1 MLHKCAN
8 PDCSTSFRNISQ
20 GKLFHIATG
29 MLQVPAKNASDRP
42 PRSIEHYWLC
52 DKCTARFTLVASGET
67 GLSVVPLP
75 AGRKPVQP
83 ATDWQLL
90 NEDLDNLGENW
101 ELRRPGRAW
110 R

>member
-8 PDCSTSFRNISQ
+8 PDCSSPFRNISQ
-20 GKLFHIATG
+20 GKLFHIAAD
-29 MLQVPAKNASDRP
+29 LLPATPKNGLDRP
-42 PRSIEHYWLC
+42 PRAIEHYWLC
-52 DKCTARFTLVASGET
+52 DKCTATFTLVASGET

-75 AGRKPVQP
+75 VLRKPVQA
-83 ATDWQLL
+83 ATDWRRF

-101 ELRRPGRAW
+101 ELRRAW